1 MSAAILKRVPLALTL
16 VLALLSGLLVMPGA
30 ARAGDCSP
38 SGTNGILGGL
48 GGAVVGGLLGST
60 IGGGSG
66 RTLATIGG
74 ALAGGLVGNNLATQL
89 SCQDRS
95 YLGNSTERSLNTGQ
109 PVSWKNPDTGTYG
122 NVTPVRSYNSDSG
135 QYCREFQQ
143 TIYVDGKKEHGY
155 GTACRQPDGSWKI
168 VS

>member
-1 MSAAILKRVPLALTL
+1 MLIPMFKRLGFVPLALLLAFGL
-16 VLALLSGLLVMPGA
+16 VGTPDT
-30 ARAGDCSP
+30 ARAECGSP
-38 SGTNGILGGL
+38 TSTNGIIGGL

-74 ALAGGLVGNNLATQL
+74 ALAGGLVGNSLATQL
-89 SCQDRS
+89 SCQDQH
-95 YLGNSTERSLNTGQ
+95 YVGNSTERSLDSGK
-109 PVSWKNPDTGTYG
+109 PVSWHNPDTGTYG
-122 NVTPVRSYNSDSG
+122 DVKPVRSYNTEQG

-143 TIYVDGKKEHGY
+143 TIYIDGERKQGY

>member
-1 MSAAILKRVPLALTL
+1 MPMFLFKRLEL
-16 VLALLSGLLVMPGA
+16 VSLALLLAIGLVAAPGT
-30 ARAGDCSP
+30 ARADCSP
-38 SGTNGILGGL
+38 TSTNGILGGL

-66 RTLATIGG
+66 KTLATIGG

-89 SCQDRS
+89 TCQDQN
-95 YLGNSTERSLNTGQ
+95 YLGNSTYRSLDSGQ
-109 PVSWKNPDTGTYG
+109 PVSWKNPDSGNYG
-122 NVTPVRSYNSDSG
+122 DVTPVRSYNSQQG

-143 TIYVDGKKEHGY
+143 TIYVDGKREQGY

>member
-1 MSAAILKRVPLALTL
+1 MLISLLRRVGLVPLALL
-16 VLALLSGLLVMPGA
+16 LALGLVGA
-30 ARAGDCSP
+30 PDTAHADCSP
-38 SGTNGILGGL
+38 TGTNGILGGI

-89 SCQDRS
+89 SCQDRG
-95 YLGNSTERSLNTGQ
+95 YLGDSTSRSLQSGQ
-109 PVSWKNPDTGTYG
+109 PVSWRNPDSGNYG
-122 NVTPVRSYNSDSG
+122 EVKPVRSYQSDQG

-143 TIYVDGKKEHGY
+143 TIYVGGKPAQGY
-155 GTACRQPDGSWKI
+155 GTACQQPDGSWKI